1 MHPEHLPIV
10 GLPAELTDEAAAQTV
25 ELLYE
30 IARVIENH
38 YAAQIR
44 RYRFPVD
51 ERQQPLW
58 EETDPPF

>member
-1 MHPEHLPIV
+1 MLPDHLPLV
-10 GLPAELTDEAAAQTV
+10 ALPAELSDEAAAETV

-30 IARVIENH
+30 IARVIENY

-44 RYRFPVD
+44 RHRFPVD
-51 ERQQPLW
+51 ARQQPLW

>member
-1 MHPEHLPIV
+1 MNPDQAPVVL
-10 GLPAELTDEAAAQTV
+10 LPAELSDEAAAHTL

-44 RYRFPVD
+44 RYRFPCD
-51 ERQQPLW
+51 DRQTELGN
-58 EETDPPF
+58 ETDPPF